1 MLKEK
6 ARAGD
11 TVSVK
16 LWVAMGATPLLAVKI
31 RWKVPATVGVPLSSP
46 AAVKVTPVGNG
57 VRLLRLKVGFGNPLA
72 VMLNDPAE
80 PTINAALLGL
90 VMAGA
95 CFTVRVKV
103 WVALPMTLLAE
114 KT

>member
-1 MLKEK
+1 MLEEK

-16 LWVAMGATPLLAVKI
+16 LWVAGVPTPLLAVKV

-72 VMLNDPAE
+72 VMLNDPAV
-80 PTINAALLGL
+80 PTANVAVVGL
-90 VMAGA
+90 VKAGA
-95 CFTVRVKV
+95 SFTVRIKFC
-103 WVALPMTLLAE
+103 VA
-114 KT
+114 